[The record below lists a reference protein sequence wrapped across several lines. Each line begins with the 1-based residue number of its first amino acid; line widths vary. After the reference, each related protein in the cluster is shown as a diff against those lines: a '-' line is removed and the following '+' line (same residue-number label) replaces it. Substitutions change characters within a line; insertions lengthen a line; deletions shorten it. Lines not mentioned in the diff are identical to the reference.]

1 MAIRAAVRSDLKPL
15 DGLEAFFKNINKAAE
30 QIMGEVADK
39 RGKRLLKP
47 MHNLNPGKSK
57 HGARR
62 GAWSTNPARDTKARK
77 WWFANFKNEPY
88 RRTGKTNKAWVLV
101 ARKTGRRT
109 SLALENVATD
119 KDGKPI
125 AKFIYSFAKNPKP
138 RGGRPNP
145 GHIRTGWP
153 KKTRKVGLAV
163 LEDARELVEDA
174 FAETVAATVSTGK
187 FKVVVP

>member
-1 MAIRAAVRSDLKPL
+1 MAIRAAVKADLKPL
-15 DGLEAFFKNINKAAE
+15 DGLASLFKNINKAAE

-47 MHNLNPGKSK
+47 MHNLDPGKSK
-57 HGARR
+57 HGAGL
-62 GAWSTNPARDTKARK
+62 GAWSTNKAADARARG
-77 WWFANFKNEPY
+77 WWFAHFPKG
-88 RRTGKTNKAWVLV
+88 RQRTGKTNKAWVLV

-109 SLALENVATD
+109 SLALENNSQGARYT
-119 KDGKPI
+119 
-125 AKFIYSFAKNPKP
+125 FSFAKNVKP

-153 KKTRKVGLAV
+153 KKTRKVGLKV
-163 LEDARELVEDA
+163 LEDARDLVEDA
-174 FAETVAATVSTGK
+174 YAETVAASISTGK